1 MALVSLER
9 AQKAHTSHQFS
20 AEGPLPGI
28 MIQLCVG
35 MIDLD
40 RNLVRDMQFYLL

>member
-9 AQKAHTSHQFS
+9 AQKAYRGHGFS

-28 MIQLCVG
+28 MIQLHVG
-35 MIDLD
+35 MMDLD
-40 RNLVRDMQFYLL
+40 KNLMGEKRFYLT